1 MKRIKSHRSM
11 TERVVN
17 FILSIHASD
26 RALYN
31 AGLQWYAIAADVCR
45 SMAKRHGL
53 DPELVVQIM
62 ALLSPQMSWPK
73 NIELANKVC
82 AAVALGKR
90 PSSVGGQTTKNLAK
104 VDRVVRDRPLG
115 EAETLPYMGESA
127 PKVKAFYVGIKRS
140 LYGQGLVPGEEVRDV
155 VCLDRHAIR
164 VCDEH
169 NAEGKVG
176 VVEHRCMR
184 EAYAEATQI
193 LNDMG
198 HNLLP
203 WQTQAIAWCAIRG
216 SAE

>member
-1 MKRIKSHRSM
+1 MKRLKSHRSM

-17 FILSIHASD
+17 YILSVYATD
-26 RALYN
+26 RTLYE
-31 AGLQWYAIAADVCR
+31 AGRQWYALAAEVCR
-45 SMAKRHGL
+45 AMAKRHGL
-53 DPELVVQIM
+53 DAELVVQIM

-82 AAVALGKR
+82 AAVALGKK
-90 PSSVGGQTTKNLAK
+90 PSSVGGQTGDNLRKCDA
-104 VDRVVRDRPLG
+104 VVRDRPMG
-115 EAETLPYMGESA
+115 EAETLPYMGKGA
-127 PKVKAFYVGIKRS
+127 PKVRAFYVGIKRS

-169 NAEGKVG
+169 NTEGKVG

-184 EAYAEATQI
+184 EAYKEATEI
-193 LNDMG
+193 LNGLG
-198 HNLLP
+198 HDLLP
-203 WQTQAIAWCAIRG
+203 WQVQAIAWCGIRG